1 MLAIIGISHEK
12 TWQLGSDSQGPDMK
26 EPYRKKTKGHYVGYN
41 REDPAQE
48 KHGSNGLCPNSVS
61 TPPPQ
66 ANGRFV
72 GAIFAENLSIFENS
86 GFDFGNGYFDDYYG
100 QTLFLDCILMD
111 IMIYNGEIWCK
122 LSALVMVY
130 IH

>member
-1 MLAIIGISHEK
+1 MWFQEYYYAAQKSKSLAF
-12 TWQLGSDSQGPDMK
+12 
-26 EPYRKKTKGHYVGYN
+26 
-41 REDPAQE
+41 REDPC
-48 KHGSNGLCPNSVS
+48 KKDLCSNGILPNSVS

-72 GAIFAENLSIFENS
+72 GAIFVQNLSIFENS

>member
-1 MLAIIGISHEK
+1 M
-12 TWQLGSDSQGPDMK
+12 QLICFLNG
-26 EPYRKKTKGHYVGYN
+26 VFL
-41 REDPAQE
+41 REDPSQE

>member
-1 MLAIIGISHEK
+1 MGTYLGTRVPLGIISAAA
-12 TWQLGSDSQGPDMK
+12 
-26 EPYRKKTKGHYVGYN
+26 V
-41 REDPAQE
+41 REAPAQE

-61 TPPPQ
+61 TPPPPQ

-86 GFDFGNGYFDDYYG
+86 GFDFGNGYFDNYYG
-100 QTLFLDCILMD
+100 QILFLDGILID
-111 IMIYNGEIWCK
+111 IMIDNGEIWCK

>member
-1 MLAIIGISHEK
+1 MGN
-12 TWQLGSDSQGPDMK
+12 LGK
-26 EPYRKKTKGHYVGYN
+26 HLHKK
-41 REDPAQE
+41 
-48 KHGSNGLCPNSVS
+48 S
-61 TPPPQ
+61 TVQTVFVQIAFQPPPPQ

-72 GAIFAENLSIFENS
+72 GAFFAENLSIFENS
-86 GFDFGNGYFDDYYG
+86 GFDFGNGYFDDYYD

-122 LSALVMVY
+122 LSALVIVY

>member
-1 MLAIIGISHEK
+1 MAPLA
-12 TWQLGSDSQGPDMK
+12 LGKPLH
-26 EPYRKKTKGHYVGYN
+26 KK
-41 REDPAQE
+41 
-48 KHGSNGLCPNSVS
+48 S
-61 TPPPQ
+61 TVQTVFVQIAFQPPHPQ

-72 GAIFAENLSIFENS
+72 GAIFAKNLSIFENI

-122 LSALVMVY
+122 LSALVMIY